1 MCRRKS
7 VLKCVSKLAVAI
19 AGAALMAGC
28 GSSSSSSS
36 TTTPVSGLKKRVLVT
51 NSLVNPS
58 ITELVPTTAGLTI
71 VDAQKDTLAKALSNA
86 PFNKILTASGTSV
99 LLNVGASQITIVD
112 NTKEQVTVSSTLLG
126 PPFDIALST
135 DGLTAYAAV
144 RNSGFVEVVA
154 TASGNVA
161 ADVPIPSVTRLVEG
175 PKEQR
180 LLAFSDDPQN
190 LVGTTNGVPNANS
203 FFVINTSVNAVTAIT
218 EPPGSQPYT
227 AVFDPTDTSDTTAF
241 ILNCGTE
248 CGGSVPPNV
257 VKVNF
262 STPTSPVFSAAIPVC
277 GATVGMVSG
286 SSLFVAGTPPN
297 PPPQPQCALPGTLQ
311 IIDTG
316 SLTAGAPFAITN
328 GLHTLMAMSSNNRL
342 YIGASNCTIDAPDS
356 QNQVAGCLSI
366 FDTGSNTVKPTPR
379 ESAFRQNF
387 NVTGLQ
393 QISGRNIMYV
403 CQGGELDFF
412 DITLDAPSPSITPV
426 DVIGNAFGVVQIDP

>member
-1 MCRRKS
+1 MCRRKY
-7 VLKCVSKLAVAI
+7 VQKCVSKLAVAI
-19 AGAALMAGC
+19 AGAALLAGC

-36 TTTPVSGLKKRVLVT
+36 STPPVSGLKKRVLLT
-51 NSLVNPS
+51 NSVVNPS
-58 ITELVPTTAGLTI
+58 ILEVTPTSAGLTI
-71 VDAQKDTLAKALSNA
+71 VDAQKDTLAKALSSS
-86 PFNKILTASGTSV
+86 PFTKILTSSGTSV
-99 LLNVGASQITIVD
+99 LLNVGARQITIVD
-112 NTKEQVTVSSTLLG
+112 NTKEQVTFSPGLLG
-126 PPFDIALST
+126 QPFDIALST
-135 DGLTAYAAV
+135 DGLTAYAAI
-144 RNSGFVEVVA
+144 RNSGFVEVVG

-161 ADVPIPSVTRLVEG
+161 AAVPIPSVTRLVEG

-190 LVGTTNGVPNANS
+190 LVGSTNGVPNANS
-203 FFVINTSVNAVTAIT
+203 FFVINTSGNAVTAIT
-218 EPPGSQPYT
+218 EPAGSQPYS

-262 STPTSPVFSAAIPVC
+262 SNPASPVFGTPIAVS
-277 GATVGMVSG
+277 GATVGLLSG
-286 SSLFVAGTPPN
+286 SSLFVAGTPSGS
-297 PPPQPQCALPGTLQ
+297 ATGTLQ
-311 IIDTG
+311 VIDTG
-316 SLTAGAPFAITN
+316 ALTASAPFTITN
-328 GLHTLMAMSSNNRL
+328 GLHTQMTVTSNNRL
-342 YIGASNCTIDAPDS
+342 YVGASNCTIDAPDS

-366 FDTGSNTVKPTPR
+366 FDTGSHTVKPTPR

-403 CQGGELDFF
+403 CQGGELDIF
-412 DITLDAPSPSITPV
+412 DITLDAVSPSITPI